1 MSPLNS
7 RTLTKIFVFIC
18 ALFASTA
25 CQNVAREKSHKTF
38 NFENGVLDLRNWD
51 PAKDG
56 PASLTKKWEFY
67 WMRLLSPADFKNTKI
82 RITPDALLETPARWN
97 GQKIGGHTL
106 SGQGYATYR
115 LKIRLSESA
124 ARMPLAV
131 RYEEQANASALYWN
145 GVKVVDIGHV
155 ATNKQEAKNEW
166 ALARARIDATP
177 ENEIILQISNF
188 SHRYG
193 GFFAPVQLGSAEQI
207 FADRESARLIEMFL
221 SGAILIVG
229 LYHLGLFWARRSE
242 RSVLWF
248 GLFCLC
254 ITLRLLTTGERQLH
268 ELLPLLSWSTLVKIE
283 YLTVFAALPLWGLF
297 IQSLFPKEFNLW
309 ICKGVIAF
317 NLILACVVIFF
328 PPLIFSYTIDYFL
341 IEALLFILY
350 TLIALAFAALRHR
363 PGALL
368 ILIGSVIPFATVVN
382 DVIFI
387 RYSAGPGLLL
397 PLGLF
402 LFIFAQSTAL
412 ARLFAKSFKQ
422 VEQLLDESNSLRE
435 KLLQKEKLA
444 AIGNMAAGIVH
455 DFKNPVHIIRSA
467 AEFAEDAT
475 LDEES
480 RTKYLRVI
488 SDESLRLGEM
498 AQDILDF
505 TRGNV
510 TIEKE
515 DILLAEFL
523 ETVEYTLDPYFTKKH
538 IGFEIANKT
547 EGKVHLDKDRMLRV
561 FINIGANAADVLHK
575 DNCFKLEIT
584 RSNEGLLFAFC
595 DDGPGVPEKIIP
607 TLFEPF
613 VTEGKATGTG
623 LGMAVS
629 KSIVE
634 AHGGRIWFTTAAGE
648 GTTFFVEIPV

>member
-7 RTLTKIFVFIC
+7 EKLTGILVFVC
-18 ALFASTA
+18 ASFLLSG
-25 CQNVAREKSHKTF
+25 CQNAAREKSHKSF
-38 NFENGVLDLRNWD
+38 NFENGVLDLRNWE

-56 PASLTKKWEFY
+56 PATLTKKWEFY
-67 WMRLLSPADFKNTKI
+67 WMRLLSPADFKNTKMQ
-82 RITPDALLETPARWN
+82 ITPDALLETPARWN
-97 GQKIGGHTL
+97 GEKIGGHTL
-106 SGQGYATYR
+106 PGQGYATYR

-124 ARMPLAV
+124 ARRPLAV
-131 RYEEQANASALYWN
+131 RYEEQANASTLYWN
-145 GVKVVDIGHV
+145 GVKVVAIGHV
-155 ATNKQEAKNEW
+155 ATNEKEAKDEW

-177 ENEIILQISNF
+177 DNEIVLQISNF

-193 GFFAPVQLGSAEQI
+193 GFFAPIQLGIAEQI
-207 FADRESARLIEMFL
+207 FAERESARLIEMFL
-221 SGAILIVG
+221 SGAILIIG
-229 LYHLGLFWARRSE
+229 LYHLGLFFARRSE
-242 RSVLWF
+242 KSVLWF

-268 ELLPLLSWSTLVKIE
+268 ELFPLLSWSILVKIE
-283 YLTVFAALPLWGLF
+283 YLTVFAAVPLWGLF
-297 IQSLFPKEFNLW
+297 IQSLFPKEFSLW
-309 ICKGVIAF
+309 ICKGVIALNF
-317 NLILACVVIFF
+317 VLVCVVIFF
-328 PPLIFSYTIDYFL
+328 PALIFSYTIDYFL
-341 IEALLFILY
+341 IEALLFVLY
-350 TLIALAFAALRHR
+350 TLFTLGLATLRR
-363 PGALL
+363 RSGALL

-382 DVIFI
+382 DVIYI
-387 RYSAGPGLLL
+387 RYSVGPGLLL

-422 VEQLLDESNSLRE
+422 VELLLDESSSLRG

-467 AEFAEDAT
+467 AEFAEDST

-480 RTKYLRVI
+480 RTKYLRLI

-510 TIEKE
+510 TINKD

-523 ETVEYTLDPYFTKKH
+523 KTVEYTLGPYFTKKH
-538 IGFEIANKT
+538 IGFEIANKA
-547 EGKVHLDKDRMLRV
+547 EGIVHLDKDRMLRV
-561 FINIGANAADVLHK
+561 FINIGANAADVLHQ
-575 DNCFKLEIT
+575 DNFFKLEIT
-584 RSNEGLLFAFC
+584 RSIEGLRFAFC
-595 DDGPGVPEKIIP
+595 DDGPGVPAKIIP

-629 KSIVE
+629 KNIVE
-634 AHGGRIWFTTAAGE
+634 AHDGRIWFTTAAGE
-648 GTTFFVEIPV
+648 GTTFFVEIPI